1 MSDEK
6 FEIVRLE
13 LKYCEFCGGLWLR
26 ERGCQ
31 EVHCERCRVN
41 LKALPFAESKAPK
54 LRHVLYSDDGQADS
68 MCFVCEEGG
77 TA

>member
-1 MSDEK
+1 MSDER

-31 EVHCERCRVN
+31 EVHCENCRVQ
-41 LKALPFAESKAPK
+41 LRALPFPEIKAAKPRR
-54 LRHVLYSDDGQADS
+54 LVYSDDSQADS
-68 MCFVCEEGG
+68 VCLVCEEGG